1 MQMDMVL
8 GKEQPLHPLW
18 EQHAHH
24 HLPLLLAV
32 ENEFLIRFLIYTGY
46 MQNVVINTVAEYY
59 QD

>member
-1 MQMDMVL
+1 MVL
-8 GKEQPLHPLW
+8 GKEQPLHPLR

-32 ENEFLIRFLIYTGY
+32 ENGVLVRFLIYTGY
-46 MQNVVINTVAEYY
+46 MQNVAINTVAEYY